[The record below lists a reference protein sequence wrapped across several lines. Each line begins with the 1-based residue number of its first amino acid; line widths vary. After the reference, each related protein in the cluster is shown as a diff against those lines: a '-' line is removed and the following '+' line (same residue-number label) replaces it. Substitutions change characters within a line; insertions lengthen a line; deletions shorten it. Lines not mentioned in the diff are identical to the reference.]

1 MGGKDEDMSNHLVN
15 KQRTDEEL
23 NEKNQ
28 RNSQEPTGN
37 SAKWVKEGQN
47 QQRKVAEKQ
56 QDPNHNDILN
66 WNEDGSTNQNN
77 QDDLQGNEEQTNT
90 SSKSLRSLRLN
101 LDVESK
107 NILNE
112 PLIIEALDGE
122 KDKEEDKDDK
132 EDKGGELDRD
142 EEKDISAPSLGEKNM
157 SPTIAESVKE
167 DDLGKEACQLF
178 SSVNGTPSED
188 DSSWTTLSQ
197 DNSADKSPN
206 DNGESE
212 SIWDSNAFETDSDLP
227 PGWMRIRDTSGTYY
241 WHIPTGTTQW
251 DPPLPS
257 DKVEESTMSSSMSLE
272 TTPCEESEI
281 TWGTS
286 TRPNIFDEE
295 EPWKEEEV
303 TSDES
308 LKEFEGAT
316 LRYASINLNCSQSEE
331 GEKCAALCTNLEAK
345 CFAVRSLGWVEMSEE
360 EMAPGRSSVAVNN
373 CIRQLSYHKHNLHD
387 TAGIWGEGK
396 DMLMVLENEHMNLI
410 DPMSQTRLHT
420 QPIVS
425 IRVWGVGRDNGRDF
439 AYVARD
445 NLTQVLKCHVFRC
458 DTPAKHIATSLHDL
472 CSKIMAERRISR
484 HGLSRLNSD
493 PSSLGAISVQEFP
506 VPKNELVQRFNVNYL
521 GNVPVAKP
529 VGKERLGMDTINDA
543 LQAIMDSKEKHEW
556 TAVSVDVAPATLTIL
571 KRETEEVLC
580 ECRVRFLSFMG
591 VGKDV
596 HTFAFIMAE
605 APGDFVCHMFWCH
618 PNAASLSEAVQAAC
632 MLRYQ
637 KCLDARPPSLG
648 SCLPTPPADSVA
660 RRVRKGVQ
668 SLLGSFK
675 HYTSTD

>member
-206 DNGESE
+206 DNG
-212 SIWDSNAFETDSDLP
+212 
-227 PGWMRIRDTSGTYY
+227 
-241 WHIPTGTTQW
+241 
-251 DPPLPS
+251 
-257 DKVEESTMSSSMSLE
+257 
-272 TTPCEESEI
+272 
-281 TWGTS
+281 
-286 TRPNIFDEE
+286 
-295 EPWKEEEV
+295 
-303 TSDES
+303 
-308 LKEFEGAT
+308 
-316 LRYASINLNCSQSEE
+316 
-331 GEKCAALCTNLEAK
+331 
-345 CFAVRSLGWVEMSEE
+345 
-360 EMAPGRSSVAVNN
+360 
-373 CIRQLSYHKHNLHD
+373 
-387 TAGIWGEGK
+387 GK
-396 DMLMVLENEHMNLI
+396 
-410 DPMSQTRLHT
+410 S
-420 QPIVS
+420 
-425 IRVWGVGRDNGRDF
+425 
-439 AYVARD
+439 
-445 NLTQVLKCHVFRC
+445 
-458 DTPAKHIATSLHDL
+458 
-472 CSKIMAERRISR
+472 
-484 HGLSRLNSD
+484 
-493 PSSLGAISVQEFP
+493 
-506 VPKNELVQRFNVNYL
+506 
-521 GNVPVAKP
+521 
-529 VGKERLGMDTINDA
+529 
-543 LQAIMDSKEKHEW
+543 
-556 TAVSVDVAPATLTIL
+556 
-571 KRETEEVLC
+571 
-580 ECRVRFLSFMG
+580 
-591 VGKDV
+591 
-596 HTFAFIMAE
+596 
-605 APGDFVCHMFWCH
+605 
-618 PNAASLSEAVQAAC
+618 
-632 MLRYQ
+632 
-637 KCLDARPPSLG
+637 
-648 SCLPTPPADSVA
+648 
-660 RRVRKGVQ
+660 
-668 SLLGSFK
+668 
-675 HYTSTD
+675 